1 MIIADGPEG
10 GNELNQLF
18 SAEKMLGLLLIYDQ
32 AFFSQDILDLLKS
45 FRSAKY
51 VEFSEKITRV
61 IHRLSVFFFFSDIVE
76 PRRGRM
82 H

>member
-1 MIIADGPEG
+1 MGKVIIADGPEG

-18 SAEKMLGLLLIYDQ
+18 SAEKMLGLLIYDQ

-61 IHRLSVFFFFSDIVE
+61 IHRLSVFFFFPI
-76 PRRGRM
+76 
-82 H
+82 